1 MAKRRQMW
9 ETKVVRTE
17 RAAARLIEQGWEVV
31 SSTSSGTWF
40 TGRRTAIILRRL
52 NPKYRGTIAEVH
64 SVEETGDGLT
74 IRGRMRRAEV
84 DTDAWYRDRMRRLE
98 GEK

>member
-17 RAAARLIEQGWEVV
+17 RQAASLIKKGWEVA

-40 TGRRTAIILRRL
+40 FGRRTAIILRRL
-52 NPKYRGTIAEVH
+52 NPKYRGTIADVH
-64 SVEETGDGLT
+64 SMEETSDGLT
-74 IRGRMRRAEV
+74 MRGRMRRAEG
-84 DTDAWYRDRMRRLE
+84 DR
-98 GEK
+98 